1 MKLPSDYE
9 KTQAADGQGGKQL
22 PAGGYVC
29 QIKGASEETT
39 NNGAPILRLLIDIF
53 EGDYKGY
60 FQERYER
67 DRANVSSGNAARWRG
82 RYDTFVLTKEG
93 KTNPFFKG
101 LITAVEKSNPN
112 ATLIIQEELHPEFMK
127 NCVVGLLFREEEFLG
142 QDDEVHIS
150 VRPSMAIDAARIR
163 SGDFK
168 IPEPRLLSADKKAKA
183 AGFTEIPVDNDDEL
197 PF

>member
-1 MKLPSDYE
+1 MKLPNDYD
-9 KTQAADGQGGKQL
+9 KAQAADGQGGPLL

-29 QIKGASEETT
+29 QIKAATVETT
-39 NNGAPILRLLIDIF
+39 KTGAPILRLLIDIF
-53 EGDYKGY
+53 EGDYKGFY
-60 FQERYER
+60 QERYEK
-67 DRANVSSGNAARWRG
+67 DRANSKPGTEVRWRG

-101 LITAVEKSNPN
+101 LITSVEKSNPN
-112 ATLIIQEELHPEFMK
+112 ATLIVNGELHPEFMK
-127 NCVVGLLFREEEFLG
+127 SCVIGLLFREEEFLG
-142 QDDEVHIS
+142 QDNEVHNS

-183 AGFTEIPVDNDDEL
+183 AGFTDIPIDNDSDL